1 MIIADVKEGAIGE
14 DCGGWKRGAGWLRS
28 CGKEFNG
35 KVWHRAARRRYR
47 AGQGW
52 IEDKRLGGSGERHF
66 ISRDLFDHFGPIL
79 GHFVIQGSF

>member
-35 KVWHRAARRRYR
+35 KVWHRAACRYR
-47 AGQGW
+47 AGHGW
-52 IEDKRLGGSGERHF
+52 IEDKRLGGLGERYL
-66 ISRDLFDHFGPIL
+66 ISRDFYHI
-79 GHFVIQGSF
+79 GSPFHDSF